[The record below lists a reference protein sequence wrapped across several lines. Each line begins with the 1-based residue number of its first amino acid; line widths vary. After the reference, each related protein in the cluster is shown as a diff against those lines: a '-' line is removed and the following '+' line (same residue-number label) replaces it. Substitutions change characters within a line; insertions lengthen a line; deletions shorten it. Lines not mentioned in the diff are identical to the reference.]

1 MLQNSFIRTILS
13 TLLIANLSTTVTF
26 ARETAI
32 GRLKNYE
39 AAIVTIKGQQI
50 AVSPEET
57 QSSAIDPATGKM
69 VLLSNRKVS
78 VTENTGAGIVIDPA
92 GIITTNT
99 HIIFGS
105 NIIKVI
111 LPDGNELPAQVLFV
125 SPQYDFSILKI
136 NAGQPLTAIEWA
148 DSDQLA
154 LGQEIV
160 TIGHS
165 PLLNRTI
172 SGGTVI
178 GMGTRTS
185 QEGNVT
191 PEMIQLNINH
201 YQGDSGGPVFDNKGR
216 FIALLNAK
224 RMLRDR
230 AALAVPANKIHFA
243 YLNLVSPQ
251 EKK

>member
-1 MLQNSFIRTILS
+1 MPRKNASQR
-13 TLLIANLSTTVTF
+13 TLLVLLFIFSSSLPTL

-32 GRLKNYE
+32 EKLENYE
-39 AAIVTIKGQQI
+39 AAIVTVKGQQI
-50 AVSPEET
+50 AVSPEEAR
-57 QSSAIDPATGKM
+57 SGAIDPATGKM
-69 VLLSNRKVS
+69 VLLQNHKVR
-78 VTENTGAGIVIDPA
+78 VTEKTGAGIVIDPS

-105 NIIKVI
+105 NLIKVV
-111 LPDGNELPAQVLFV
+111 LYDGNEFPAHVLFV

-136 NAGQPLTAIEWA
+136 ETGRALTPIEWA
-148 DSDQLA
+148 DSDKLA

-165 PLLNRTI
+165 PLLNRTL
-172 SGGTVI
+172 SGGTVV

-185 QEGNVT
+185 ADGTVT
-191 PEMIQLNINH
+191 SEMIEMNINH
-201 YQGDSGGPVFDNKGR
+201 YQGDSGGPVFDDQGR

-224 RMLRDR
+224 RMTQDR
-230 AALAVPANKIHFA
+230 AVLAVPANKIHFA
-243 YLNLVSPQ
+243 YFNLVSPQ